1 MRRTLSIL
9 VENRPGELSRVLGVF
24 TARGQL
30 IESLSV
36 AKALDPGLLRI
47 TLVTTAQEQALQQ
60 IVKRIDRQVRVLEVA
75 DLTAHASAER
85 ELALVR
91 LEADLGPELLEVL
104 KLVVANHLRLIEA
117 NSGYLTLESTGDWK
131 TVQEIVARVNA
142 LGASTVRSGAV
153 AVTAAQDGQPPAQR
167 GGQRSPDRIHTKPVK
182 EKKCEATTIVTRI

>member
-75 DLTAHASAER
+75 DLTEHASAER

-117 NSGYLTLESTGDWK
+117 NPGYLTLESTGDWK

-153 AVTAAQDGQPPAQR
+153 AVTAAQDRQPPAQSAGSGR
-167 GGQRSPDRIHTKPVK
+167 LTEYTPSQ
-182 EKKCEATTIVTRI
+182 